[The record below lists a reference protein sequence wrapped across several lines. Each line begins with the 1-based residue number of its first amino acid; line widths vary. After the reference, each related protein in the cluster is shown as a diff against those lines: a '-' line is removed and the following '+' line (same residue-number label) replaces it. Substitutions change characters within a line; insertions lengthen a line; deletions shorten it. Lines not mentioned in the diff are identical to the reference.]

1 MAIRQSDGWSTA
13 CGSASTRLHQAIHK
27 HRMGADFLSFP
38 DLLYPQ
44 FVAWTIWKTWYIL
57 CGAFQ
62 SGCTRRIAHSGRRI
76 FVSNA
81 A

>member
-13 CGSASTRLHQAIHK
+13 CGSASTRLHQAIPK

-44 FVAWTIWKTWYIL
+44 FVA
-57 CGAFQ
+57 
-62 SGCTRRIAHSGRRI
+62 
-76 FVSNA
+76 
-81 A
+81 